1 MSLPKATTSTS
12 LLAILKALDKS
23 IRAAAEAHRKL
34 EASHRRCAKLADQA
48 VRTAKRAGSKRTIA
62 SQSAELE
69 QMRKLQMA
77 MQRENTMFTSISN
90 VLKSKHDTAKNAIG
104 NIR

>member
-1 MSLPKATTSTS
+1 MPTPRAASATS
-12 LLAILKALDKS
+12 LLAILKELDKS
-23 IRAAAEAHRKL
+23 IRAASEAHRKL
-34 EASHRRCAKLADQA
+34 QASHLKCAKLAEQA
-48 VRTAKRAGSKRTIA
+48 VKAATRAGAKQAIS
-62 SQSAELE
+62 SQSAELA
-69 QMRKLQMA
+69 QLLKLQTA